1 MFETFLAVP
10 LHFTVEFLGF
20 LVCTGG
26 AFLVMTRPSLIP
38 GPASNR
44 VIAALGLGV
53 IAAAEVAH
61 GGSFL
66 PLDGDKVLIAAHS
79 VGLVLLAL
87 ALASSVRP
95 ESTGAGAFLG
105 FPIKQPLALAA
116 AGAAAFLCLV
126 ALLGAARGKISA
138 LYRLAAAAFL
148 LGAAAVITALA
159 PNVEFGTGSFRNY
172 SYAAHGARGL
182 GFLLLGSWLWTG
194 VRSSIRVRFVASFAG
209 LLIVVVLVLSSS
221 LTGVI
226 TQNVEEEQ
234 LDSISS
240 QLDGVLTEFRE
251 GDTNELASAASSI
264 AADDEIESL
273 VDAGAKGGRRLKRE
287 ADRITDAREEEIA
300 FVAFVGPSKELLAF
314 SGKGPAA
321 SRGGEIVQPRLETL
335 ELAGMVQSPV
345 VQAVK
350 AGNQSSANPV
360 LISNSKPNAPD
371 FVVILAASRVRR
383 PTDGGGISGI
393 AIVGRYID
401 AFALQR
407 ISNSFA
413 PARAS
418 LIVDREV
425 VASDLPS
432 STASKLKIPP
442 SAAAQLRTDGTA
454 ALQQPLGPRSY
465 FSAFAPLQTLEQ
477 NPLAD
482 TIVVLSSPARI
493 VSSTRDEVT
502 RILFLVAM
510 GIGAVVLVLAWLS
523 GRRITRPIQRL
534 TAAAGAV
541 REGDLTARAQ
551 VSGED
556 EVGRLGET
564 FNDMTAALLRNTTDL
579 KEAALEEQRLRARIE
594 TIIQSMA
601 DGLVAVDA
609 NKKILA
615 FNPQAEELTGIKAKS
630 AMGKQIDRV
639 LDARDSNGTKLT
651 LPIYD
656 LAEGS
661 LDGIYL
667 VRKGTDP
674 VPIALDS
681 AVLRNE
687 EGETA
692 GGVAVIRDMTRERE
706 IERMKSE
713 FLSNI
718 SHELRTPLTPIK
730 GYAEILGSKTIP
742 AEKTKQ
748 FAGGI
753 LESTA
758 RLERI
763 VELLV
768 DFAALEAGRLA
779 PRTKPV
785 NVGELVEELGEKL
798 RKRAG
803 RHEVVVEIGARLPK
817 VIGDE
822 RLLRRSLEEVLDNAV
837 KFSPQGGTIRLEV
850 KGAAQNGKR
859 RRAVAVTISDEG
871 IGIAEEDVAKIF
883 SDFHQLDGS
892 ETRTYGGLGLGLAFV
907 RRIVEAHEGSVE
919 VDSEPDRGTRLTIT
933 IPTAQKTR
941 GA

>member
-20 LVCTGG
+20 LVCGGG
-26 AFLVMTRPSLIP
+26 AFLVMTRSSLVP

-44 VIAALGLGV
+44 VIAALGLAV
-53 IAAAEVAH
+53 IAAAQVAH

-66 PLDGDKVLIAAHS
+66 PLDGDKILIGGYS
-79 VGLVLLAL
+79 VGLVMLAL

-105 FPIKQPLALAA
+105 LPIKQPLALAP
-116 AGAAAFLCLV
+116 AGAAAFLSLV
-126 ALLGAARGKISA
+126 ALLGASRGKVA
-138 LYRLAAAAFL
+138 GLYRLAAAAFL
-148 LGAAAVITALA
+148 LGAAEVITALS
-159 PNVEFGTGSFRNY
+159 PNVEFGTGSFRSY

-182 GFLLLGSWLWTG
+182 GFLLLGAWLWTG

-240 QLDGVLTEFRE
+240 QLEGVLTEFST

-264 AADDEIESL
+264 AADDEIEILLDS
-273 VDAGAKGGRRLKRE
+273 GAKGARDLKNE
-287 ADRITDAREEEIA
+287 ADAITEARSTEIA
-300 FVAFVGPSKELLAF
+300 FVAFVGPTGKLVAF
-314 SGKGPAA
+314 SGTGPAVN
-321 SRGGEIVQPRLETL
+321 RKGEVAPSELENG
-335 ELAGMVQSPV
+335 AVIRMVESPV
-345 VQAVK
+345 VRAVDRG
-350 AGNQSSANPV
+350 AQSSANPV
-360 LISNSKPNAPD
+360 LISDVNPKTPD
-371 FVVILAASRVRR
+371 FVVILAAARVQVPAPAR
-383 PTDGGGISGI
+383 GESGI

-401 AFALQR
+401 ALALQR

-418 LIVDREV
+418 LLVDRKV
-425 VASDLPS
+425 VASDLPPS
-432 STASKLKIPP
+432 ASSKLKIPS
-442 SAAAQLRTDGTA
+442 SATQEIRTGGTA

-465 FSAFAPLQTLEQ
+465 FSAFAPLESLEEVA
-477 NPLAD
+477 LAD
-482 TIVVLSSPARI
+482 TVVVLSSPARI
-493 VSSTRDEVT
+493 VSTTRDEVT

-541 REGDLTARAQ
+541 REGDLTARAK

-564 FNDMTAALLRNTTDL
+564 FNDMTAALFRSTNDL

-601 DGLVAVDA
+601 DGLVAVGAD
-609 NKKILA
+609 KKILA
-615 FNPQAEELTGIKAKS
+615 FNPQAEELTGIKAAS
-630 AMGKQIDRV
+630 AMGKPIDKV
-639 LDARDSNGTKLT
+639 IDARDSNGTKLT

-656 LAEGS
+656 LAEG
-661 LDGIYL
+661 LMDGIYL
-667 VRKGTDP
+667 ARKGTDP
-674 VPIALDS
+674 VPVALDS
-681 AVLRNE
+681 AVLRNDA
-687 EGETA
+687 GETA

-706 IERMKSE
+706 IERMKGE

-730 GYAEILGSKTIP
+730 GYAEILGSKEIP
-742 AEKTKQ
+742 PEKAKQ

-785 NVGELVEELGEKL
+785 DVGELVEGLATKL
-798 RKRAG
+798 RKRTKS
-803 RHEVVVEIGARLPK
+803 HEVVVDIGSRLPK

-822 RLLRRSLEEVLDNAV
+822 RLLRRSLEEVLDNAI
-837 KFSPQGGTIRLEV
+837 KFSPQGGTIRLEA
-850 KGAAQNGKR
+850 KGATGNGR
-859 RRAVAVTISDEG
+859 SRAVSVTISDEG

-907 RRIVEAHEGSVE
+907 RRIVEAHDGSVE

-933 IPTAQKTR
+933 IPAATKRRNA
-941 GA
+941 